1 MVVPSVETSVFTYSI
16 GVVPEMVTVAPWS
29 NPVPPAHLV
38 AVRDDSGQRE
48 RFIDH
53 GRYELVHPWPADID
67 VQGGRRGVVI
77 TGVMSYRTA
86 FVEAFPTNP
95 RTVIRGEGATL
106 EEAEDAAWARFV
118 RVTTPDHEHTFEQA
132 GYRNG
137 AGVCSTCGL
146 FQSGVFDLA
155 EIGSTCTICGT
166 GTYYCVI
173 GDSLYCEAHAPAD
186 KDRAALLREAYARG
200 SGSHRWMP
208 CSHPLTGKGR
218 TTSRR
223 WWCHPRWWVVRRV
236 RASPV

>member
-1 MVVPSVETSVFTYSI
+1 MVVVRAVSCS
-16 GVVPEMVTVAPWS
+16 G
-29 NPVPPAHLV
+29 PPAHLV
-38 AVRDDSGQRE
+38 AVRDDSGQCE

-53 GRYELVHPWPADID
+53 GRYELVHPWPADVD

-86 FVEAFPTNP
+86 FVEVFPTDP

-186 KDRAALLREAYARG
+186 KDRAALLWEAYARG
-200 SGSHRWMP
+200 ERVS
-208 CSHPLTGKGR
+208 PLDALF
-218 TTSRR
+218 
-223 WWCHPRWWVVRRV
+223 
-236 RASPV
+236 ASFDWEGEDD